1 MVQQYS
7 RTGLLIAV
15 AAGLAGGCL
24 ATGGAVWATTQEGP
38 PDAVITGCVNPSGGL
53 RVIADGATCKSNETT
68 LTWNRRGPV
77 GPQGPQGEIGPVGP
91 TGPVGPSGP
100 TGPQGETGPQGP
112 AGTDGSPGPTG
123 PSGPPGPPGA
133 SGTASLVS
141 PNGLFSVEIT
151 DSGIVLRGPS
161 STFVVDRFGQRQSD
175 NPYEQP

>member
-7 RTGLLIAV
+7 RKGLLTAV

-24 ATGGAVWATTQEGP
+24 ATGGAVWATTEDSP
-38 PDAVITGCVNPSGGL
+38 PDEVITGCVNPSGGL
-53 RVIADGATCKSNETT
+53 RVVADGALCKLNETT

-77 GPQGPQGEIGPVGP
+77 GPQGPQGE
-91 TGPVGPSGP
+91 TGPQGPEGPIGPSGP
-100 TGPQGETGPQGP
+100 MGPQGPQGETGLQGPPGEDGADGQTGPMGP
-112 AGTDGSPGPTG
+112 AGP
-123 PSGPPGPPGA
+123 

-151 DSGIVLRGPS
+151 DRGIVLRGPS
-161 STFVVDRFGQRQSD
+161 STLLVDRFGTRQSD